1 MPSFDIVSEVE
12 QEEIRNAAENTQR
25 EIATRFDFRG
35 VDTKVEFKDGEVT
48 LATEADFQCQQL
60 LDMLRGNLVKR
71 KIDPYVIDVDEEA
84 LHSGKT
90 FSLQVRFKQGI
101 DQPMAK
107 KIVKLVKEAKMK
119 VQAAIQGDKIR
130 ITGKKRDDLQA
141 VMALVRGAD
150 LGQPFQFDNFRD

>member
-1 MPSFDIVSEVE
+1 
-12 QEEIRNAAENTQR
+12 
-25 EIATRFDFRG
+25 
-35 VDTKVEFKDGEVT
+35 
-48 LATEADFQCQQL
+48 
-60 LDMLRGNLVKR
+60 MLRGNLVKR
-71 KIDPYVIDVDEEA
+71 KVDPYVIDVDEEA

-119 VQAAIQGDKIR
+119 VQAAIQGEKIR

>member
-25 EIATRFDFRG
+25 ELATRFDFRG

-48 LATEADFQCQQL
+48 LSTEADFQCQQL

-71 KIDPYVIDVDEEA
+71 KVDPYVIDVDEEA

-90 FSLQVRFKQGI
+90 FSLQIRFKQGI

-107 KIVKLVKEAKMK
+107 KIVKLVKDAKMK